1 MTDGTVTF
9 DNVNATFNDYVVT
22 LKKSRQDENCAEFN
36 FTLSAVNIES
46 ENLETY
52 TVTKGYEQGKSAIKL
67 MFRIIVSFVYIA
79 PEDFDSESI
88 STTVLFFANTTP
100 IIRIKAQV

>member
-46 ENLETY
+46 ENLELT
-52 TVTKGYEQGKSAIKL
+52 E
-67 MFRIIVSFVYIA
+67 
-79 PEDFDSESI
+79 
-88 STTVLFFANTTP
+88 
-100 IIRIKAQV
+100 